1 MRFALIGG
9 TNIETPPV
17 PFREKA
23 ISTPYGDVVYL
34 NAVLESGK
42 EVVFLPRD
50 GVLGPVD
57 PSEVNYRANIFALDQ
72 LGISHVIGIT
82 SVGACDYSYKVGSLC
97 LVNDFLDFTKSRPMS
112 FEREH
117 RKSLHTGMEDVFNP
131 SLCDL
136 LEKKIIQNGIPYSG
150 RAVYACSEGPR
161 FETAAEIR
169 ALRMLGAQVT
179 GMTIVPEAPLCH
191 ELGMNYAAIGILANY
206 CTGMTVELHDSDIAS
221 VMASIRQ
228 KVFDFCFELIEEMD
242 LSSNS

>member
-17 PFREKA
+17 PFRERA

-34 NAVLESGK
+34 NTSLESGK
-42 EVVFLPRD
+42 EVIFLPRD
-50 GVLGPVD
+50 GVLGTPD
-57 PSEVNYRANIFALDQ
+57 PSDVNYRANIFALDQ
-72 LGISHVIGIT
+72 LGVTHVIGIT
-82 SVGACDYSYKVGSLC
+82 SVGACDYSCKVGSLC

-117 RKSLHTGMEDVFNP
+117 RKSLHTGMEDVFDPGLN
-131 SLCDL
+131 DL
-136 LEKKIIQNGIPYSG
+136 LEKKILSLGIPYSG

-169 ALRMLGAQVT
+169 MLRMLGAQVT
-179 GMTIVPEAPLCH
+179 GMTLVPEAPLCH
-191 ELGMNYAAIGILANY
+191 ELGMRYTAIGILANY
-206 CTGMTVELHDSDIAS
+206 CTGMTVDLRDSDIAS

-228 KVFDFCFELIEEMD
+228 SVFNLCFELIED
-242 LSSNS
+242 LVNSPCS